1 MKKILTIILIITVSG
16 VNAQNWKE
24 WTQQKK
30 TQIKYLVNQI
40 AALQIYATYVKKEY
54 AITKNGLT
62 GIQNIK
68 KGDFS
73 LHDEYFTSLKNVNPK
88 IKLYWKVADIIAL
101 QIKIVQGYNKQRNTL
116 RQSGQLTPDEISY
129 CNSVFI
135 NLLDG
140 CTHIIDQLILLVTDG
155 SLQMKDDERI
165 KRIDA
170 LHAEMKDKYVFEQHF
185 TNEANELA
193 IQRFIDAN
201 DVRTGRALM
210 NISQ

>member
-1 MKKILTIILIITVSG
+1 MKRILTIILIITVSG

-40 AALQIYATYVKKEY
+40 AALQIYATYVEKGY

-62 GIQNIK
+62 AIHNIK

-101 QIKIVQGYNKQRNTL
+101 QVKIIQGYHQQKNAL
-116 RQSGQLTPDEISY
+116 RQSRQLTPDEISY
-129 CNSVFI
+129 CNRVFI

-140 CTHIIDQLILLVTDG
+140 CTNIIDQLILLVIDG

-170 LHAEMKDKYVFEQHF
+170 LHAEMKDKYVFAQHF

>member
-16 VNAQNWKE
+16 VRAQNWKE

-40 AALQIYATYVKKEY
+40 AALQIYATYVEKGY
-54 AITKNGLT
+54 TITKNGLT
-62 GIQNIK
+62 AINNIK

-73 LHDEYFTSLKNVNPK
+73 LHGEYFTSLKNVNPK
-88 IKLYWKVADIIAL
+88 IKLYWKVEDILAL
-101 QIKIVQGYNKQRNTL
+101 QIKIIQGYHQQKNAL
-116 RQSGQLTPDEISY
+116 RQSSQLTPDEIIY
-129 CNSVFI
+129 CNRVFI

-155 SLQMKDDERI
+155 NFQMKDDERI

-170 LHAEMKDKYVFEQHF
+170 LHAEMKDKYVFAQHF
-185 TNEANELA
+185 ANGANVLS
-193 IQRFIDAN
+193 IQRLIDAN
-201 DVRTGRALM
+201 NVRTGRALM

>member
-1 MKKILTIILIITVSG
+1 MKKILTIFLLAIASG
-16 VNAQNWKE
+16 VQAQNWQE

-30 TQIKYLVNQI
+30 TQIKYLVSQI
-40 AALQIYATYVKKEY
+40 AAYQVYATYVEKGY
-54 AITKNGLT
+54 AIAKKGLT
-62 GIQNIK
+62 AIQNIK

-88 IKLYWKVADIIAL
+88 IKLYWKVADIIGL
-101 QIKIVQGYNKQRNTL
+101 QIKIVQGYH
-116 RQSGQLTPDEISY
+116 RQKNALLQSSQLTSDEISY

-170 LHAEMKDKYVFEQHF
+170 LHAEMKDGYVFAQHF
-185 TNEANELA
+185 TNEANELS

>member
-1 MKKILTIILIITVSG
+1 MKKILTIILIITAFG
-16 VNAQNWKE
+16 VRAQNWKE

-40 AALQIYATYVKKEY
+40 AALQIYATYVEKGY
-54 AITKNGLT
+54 TITKNGLT
-62 GIQNIK
+62 AINNIK
-68 KGDFS
+68 KGDFT

-101 QIKIVQGYNKQRNTL
+101 QIKIVQGYHQQENAL
-116 RQSGQLTPDEISY
+116 RQSSQLTPDEISY

-140 CTHIIDQLILLVTDG
+140 CTHVIDQLILLVTDG

-170 LHAEMKDKYVFEQHF
+170 LHAEMKDKYVFAQHF
-185 TNEANELA
+185 TNEANVLS

-201 DVRTGRALM
+201 NVRTGRALM